1 MVLGTC
7 VPQQVV
13 KLKTVTGSKTGD
25 ISVGVEM
32 VYTSTHQRGGRYEIF
47 ILNFIYMF
55 LLYINLYVSYTYIT
69 FIIYMVEKATENTSI
84 PSSKNT
90 KH

>member
-25 ISVGVEM
+25 ISVGMEM
-32 VYTSTHQRGGRYEIF
+32 VYTSTHQRGD
-47 ILNFIYMF
+47 IYIKF
-55 LLYINLYVSYTYIT
+55 YIHV
-69 FIIYMVEKATENTSI
+69 FIIYKFVCKLYIYNIYNLYGRKS
-84 PSSKNT
+84 N
-90 KH
+90 

>member
-1 MVLGTC
+1 MLRVRKSLKDLTRCQSDGAGYC
-7 VPQQVV
+7 VPQQAI
-13 KLKTVTGSKTGD
+13 KLKTVTGSKTGE

-32 VYTSTHQRGGRYEIF
+32 VYTSTYQRGSRYEIF

-69 FIIYMVEKATENTSI
+69 SI
-84 PSSKNT
+84 W
-90 KH
+90 